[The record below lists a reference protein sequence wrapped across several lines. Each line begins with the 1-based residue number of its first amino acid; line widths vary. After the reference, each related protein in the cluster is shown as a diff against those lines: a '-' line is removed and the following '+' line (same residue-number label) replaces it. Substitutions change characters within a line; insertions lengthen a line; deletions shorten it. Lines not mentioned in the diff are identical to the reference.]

1 MFEGK
6 IDGSRLNYMIEGKID
21 RDRLSCMIDGK
32 LDENMPGYMGKGTR
46 PQNILMVTPRYF
58 PHMGGIETH
67 VHEVGRMLT
76 SRGVN
81 VTLLTTM
88 PPSLSTPLPREEI
101 IENMRVIR
109 VQAWPSTRDYYIAPE
124 IYSLVKNG
132 NWDLVHCQGCHTF
145 VPLFAMQ
152 AAKEAKIPYVVTF
165 HTGGHSSRFRKSIR
179 KIQWRLL
186 RPYLAQAA
194 QLIGVSHF
202 EAEYFRDLLHL
213 PEKLFS
219 VIPNG
224 AALPALLPA
233 SIPTQRNHTVIA
245 SVGRL
250 EHYKGHHRLIKALP
264 DIRKIYPDAQ
274 LLILGAGPY
283 EQALRTLVQKVG
295 VTEHVEIRSVKVSDR
310 QAMAE
315 TLAQT
320 TLVTLLSEYE
330 AHPIAVMEALALKR
344 PVLVSDTSGLKE
356 LANQGFARAISLSSS
371 SAEIAL
377 AVQLQIEE
385 PIAPVAGFA
394 LPTWEQCVDQL
405 RMIYNAA
412 LKED

>member
-1 MFEGK
+1 
-6 IDGSRLNYMIEGKID
+6 MIELNHTNID
-21 RDRLSCMIDGK
+21 TILT
-32 LDENMPGYMGKGTR
+32 TR
-46 PQNILMVTPRYF
+46 PQNILMATPRYF
-58 PHMGGIETH
+58 PYMGGIETH

-76 SRGVN
+76 RRGVN

-88 PPSLSTPLPREEI
+88 PPSLTDPLPREEMV
-101 IENMRVIR
+101 ENMRVIR
-109 VQAWPSTRDYYIAPE
+109 VPAWPPTRDYYIAPE
-124 IYSLVKNG
+124 IYSIVKNG
-132 NWDLVHCQGCHTF
+132 EWDLIHCQGCHTF

-165 HTGGHSSRFRKSIR
+165 HTGGHSSRFRKNIR
-179 KIQWRLL
+179 TIQWRLL
-186 RPYLAQAA
+186 RPYLAHAA

-202 EAEYFRDLLHL
+202 EADYFRDLLHL

-224 AALPALLPA
+224 AALPALPP
-233 SIPTQRNHTVIA
+233 SMMTTKQNRTVIA

-250 EHYKGHHRLIKALP
+250 EQYKGHHRLIKALP
-264 DIRKIYPDAQ
+264 HIRKLYPDAQ
-274 LLILGAGPY
+274 LLILGSGPY
-283 EQALRTLVQKVG
+283 EPALHALAKEVG

-315 TLAQT
+315 TLAQV
-320 TLVTLLSEYE
+320 TLVALLSEYE

-344 PVLVSDTSGLKE
+344 PVLVSNTSGLKE

-371 SAEIAL
+371 PEEIAL

-385 PIAPVAGFA
+385 PIAPMTNFA
-394 LPTWEQCVDQL
+394 LPSWEYCVDQL
-405 RMIYNAA
+405 QMIYNIS